1 MVDPRALKIAK
12 LRAKAQSTAFP
23 AEADTFRRKA
33 LTLMERDGIPERAV
47 QQALAEIF
55 DGHTG
60 GAVRSRSRPD
70 PAATRRPFE
79 RGSMTEAMIWV
90 LEEEDNRALRA
101 RELWN
106 FIETRGLYTRSR
118 GLTPWATIAA
128 KLATDPQF
136 ERVARGLYR
145 LSR

>member
-1 MVDPRALKIAK
+1 MIDPQALKIAK
-12 LRAKAQSTAFP
+12 LRAKAESTAFP
-23 AEADTFRRKA
+23 AEAETFRCKA
-33 LTLMERDGIPERAV
+33 LALMERDGVSEEAV

-55 DGHTG
+55 DGY
-60 GAVRSRSRPD
+60 RSGSDRPRPD
-70 PAATRRPFE
+70 PAAARPFE
-79 RGSMTEAMIWV
+79 RGSMTEAMVWV
-90 LEEEDNRALRA
+90 LEEEDNRAMQA

-118 GLTPWATIAA
+118 GRTPWATIAA

-145 LSR
+145 LSH